1 MRPGL
6 AEVIYTK
13 REQAL
18 QAITTYHDRELDGQP
33 MQCKL
38 DTSTVP
44 ETVQQQPIAKPK
56 TTGLVTAATVA
67 AASVTAQQKPTS
79 LSDRFKLVYIMVV
92 NMIMGLVYPPR
103 YLWVAL
109 WDPLTEL
116 QHRYFRTGV
125 AAE

>member
-1 MRPGL
+1 MRAGL

-44 ETVQQQPIAKPK
+44 ETTKPK
-56 TTGLVTAATVA
+56 PKPGMVTAATVA
-67 AASVTAQQKPTS
+67 AASMAPQKKSTS
-79 LSDRFKLVYIMVV
+79 LSDRFK
-92 NMIMGLVYPPR
+92 
-103 YLWVAL
+103 
-109 WDPLTEL
+109 
-116 QHRYFRTGV
+116 
-125 AAE
+125 